1 MIAPQTSCPAHPIQ
15 IQSAPHNSRGR
26 KECSLLLERVKRNA
40 RNIKACIRIQN
51 YVTTHVY
58 EYGSG
63 NCVGLYEIAKVAS
76 PSDRRILNQVRN
88 IQRIRNPLRVLR
100 FPEIS
105 RLVLKTRLKG
115 YDFHLR

>member
-15 IQSAPHNSRGR
+15 IQSAPHPITLGVVRNG
-26 KECSLLLERVKRNA
+26 SLLLERVKRNA

-76 PSDRRILNQVRN
+76 DAHQALIQMRVRN
-88 IQRIRNPLRVLR
+88 KRE
-100 FPEIS
+100 PE
-105 RLVLKTRLKG
+105 TR
-115 YDFHLR
+115 